1 MRLGAEEL
9 MSEGAVGR
17 NWLKAK
23 GGPTKVAFYIEAAP
37 LPDAALLTSLLH
49 KHLSQAIE
57 EKKRC
62 ARIIGRGWR
71 VKREELDAYV
81 KKL

>member
-1 MRLGAEEL
+1 

-17 NWLKAK
+17 NGSKAK
-23 GGPTKVAFYIEAAP
+23 GSPTKVAFYIEAAP

-49 KHLSQAIE
+49 KHLSHAIE

-71 VKREELDAYV
+71 VKREDLDAYV
-81 KKL
+81 KRL